1 MPFSLQFRPRPWPTA
16 LCLAGLSVLLALGFW
31 QLDRLAWKEGLLA
44 RIDAR
49 MVGAAVPLPAGAL
62 DLEDW
67 EYRRVVASGRFD
79 HAREVP
85 VFNVGPQGGAGFDLY
100 APLKSDGGA
109 PALWVNRGW
118 VGESVY
124 RDNPE
129 AVARPAGA
137 VTLEGVVRGAR
148 RPGPFTPE
156 NDPAADLW
164 FFPELAAMDQ
174 ARGIEARVFVVHA
187 LPEAG
192 AARWPRA
199 SMPGVS
205 IRNDHLSYAI
215 TWFALAGAW
224 VVIYLLAHLKRR
236 G

>member
-1 MPFSLQFRPRPWPTA
+1 MTFPLRFRPRPWPTA
-16 LCLAGLSVLLALGFW
+16 LCLAGLSILLALGLW

-49 MVGAAVPLPAGAL
+49 MAASAVPLPAGAL
-62 DLEDW
+62 DLEGW
-67 EYRRVVASGRFD
+67 EYRRVVVSGRLD

-100 APLKSDGGA
+100 VPLRSDGA
-109 PALWVNRGW
+109 VPALWVNRGW
-118 VGESVY
+118 VGETVY
-124 RDNPE
+124 ESSPE
-129 AVARPAGA
+129 AVARPAGF
-137 VTLEGVVRGAR
+137 VTLEGVVRGPR
-148 RPGPFTPE
+148 PPGPFTPE
-156 NDPAADLW
+156 NDPAANSW
-164 FFPELAAMDQ
+164 FFPELAAMDR
-174 ARGIEARVFVVHA
+174 ARGVETRGLVVHA

-199 SMPGVS
+199 ERPGIN

-215 TWFALAGAW
+215 TWFALAGAL